1 MEHNILNIVNKIH
14 RFEQGQQRIVLGI
27 DGLSRSGKTTLTKK
41 VVQHLQEENI
51 SVCLFHIDDYIV
63 EKKRRYN
70 TGFEE
75 WIEYYKLQWDVRWL
89 KENLFQKLKKS
100 NELKLLTYD
109 YDSDTQKLEMTEIPD
124 TCVIIIEGVF
134 LQRKDWREF
143 YDIMIY
149 LESSREI
156 RFSRESESTKRN
168 IEKFQS
174 RYWKAED
181 YYLEVETPLE
191 QADLVIQN

>member
-1 MEHNILNIVNKIH
+1 MEHNIINIVNKIH

-75 WIEYYKLQWDVRWL
+75 WIEYYHLQWDVRWL

-100 NELKLLTYD
+100 NVLKLLTYD

-168 IEKFQS
+168 IEKFQN

-181 YYLEVETPLE
+181 YYLEVETPWE